1 MGAPEHRDSA
11 RTVASVGYA
20 VLTVSDSRTEAMDDS
35 GRLIQQLCNEA
46 GHHLV
51 DYEVVKNEPW
61 RIQAAV
67 RRFLQ
72 GPGQC
77 LVVTGGTGAG
87 RRDLTIETVTP
98 LLEKVL
104 PGFGEVFR
112 WLSYSEIGS
121 AAVLSRALCGVSR
134 GRVICCLPGSE
145 AAVRLG
151 LSKVLLPELPHLI
164 WVASQ

>member
-1 MGAPEHRDSA
+1 MGAPDHRASA
-11 RTVASVGYA
+11 RTVGPVAYA
-20 VLTVSDSRTEAMDDS
+20 VLTVSDSRTEATDDS

-46 GHHLV
+46 GHRLV
-51 DYEVVKNEPW
+51 DYEVVTNEPW

-77 LVVTGGTGAG
+77 LIVTGGTGAG
-87 RRDLTIETVTP
+87 RRDLTVETVTP

-112 WLSYSEIGS
+112 WLSYGEIGN
-121 AAVLSRALCGVSR
+121 AAMLSRAVCGVSR

-145 AAVRLG
+145 TAVRLG

-164 WVASQ
+164 WVASR

>member
-1 MGAPEHRDSA
+1 MGVPEHRAGA
-11 RTVASVGYA
+11 RTVGAVAYA
-20 VLTVSDSRTEAMDDS
+20 VLTVSDRRTEATDDS
-35 GRLIQQLCNEA
+35 GRLIQQLCNAA
-46 GHHLV
+46 GHRLV
-51 DYEVVKNEPW
+51 DYEVVTNEPW
-61 RIQAAV
+61 RIQAAL

-77 LVVTGGTGAG
+77 LIVTGGTGVG
-87 RRDLTIETVTP
+87 RRDLTVETVTP
-98 LLEKVL
+98 LLEKIL
-104 PGFGEVFR
+104 PGFGELFR
-112 WLSYSEIGS
+112 WLSYGEIGS

>member
-1 MGAPEHRDSA
+1 MGVPEHRASSK
-11 RTVASVGYA
+11 TVQSVAYA
-20 VLTVSDSRTEAMDDS
+20 VLTVSDSRTEATDDS
-35 GRLIQQLCNEA
+35 GRLIQRLFNEA

-51 DYEVVKNEPW
+51 DYELVQNEPW

-77 LVVTGGTGAG
+77 LIATGGTGAG

-98 LLEKVL
+98 VLEKVL
-104 PGFGEVFR
+104 PGFGELFR
-112 WLSYSEIGS
+112 WMSFAEIGS
-121 AAVLSRALCGVSR
+121 AAMLSRALCGVSR

-151 LSKVLLPELPHLI
+151 LGKVLLPELPHLI
-164 WVASQ
+164 WVACH